1 MKIKELL
8 ETATAGGTSAG
19 MGATFI
25 KSGGGADV
33 GTLFGGS
40 YKQTAVPKK
49 KNKSSKES
57 IIRR

>member
-8 ETATAGGTSAG
+8 ETATAGATSAG
-19 MGATFI
+19 MATTLI
-25 KSGGGADV
+25 KGGSGPAV

-40 YKQTAVPKK
+40 YKQSTTSKRK
-49 KNKSSKES
+49 RKSPNES

>member
-8 ETATAGGTSAG
+8 ETATAGATSAG
-19 MGATFI
+19 IGATLI
-25 KSGGGADV
+25 KGGTGPAV

-40 YKQTAVPKK
+40 YKQTTTSKK
-49 KNKSSKES
+49 KRKSPNES

>member
-8 ETATAGGTSAG
+8 ETATAGSTNAG
-19 MGATFI
+19 MGSTFI
-25 KSGGGADV
+25 KGGTGPAV

-40 YKQTAVPKK
+40 YKQPVATKTK
-49 KNKSSKES
+49 RKSPNES